1 MEKFWYLFPCTDYK
15 KSQDA
20 REKCPYCY
28 QESRGPRVQI
38 IAEGTR
44 CYLAIPDAIDMV
56 PGHCLIAPT
65 EHVLT
70 TLDCDD
76 DEWTEIRNFQ
86 KSLIRMF
93 DAQDQGVLFME
104 QVVNFKWHKHTVIEC
119 IPLPRGLHD
128 DAPAFFKVRILF
140 FYSKYEQNLI
150 IELGSHYVF

>member
-1 MEKFWYLFPCTDYK
+1 
-15 KSQDA
+15 
-20 REKCPYCY
+20 
-28 QESRGPRVQI
+28 
-38 IAEGTR
+38 
-44 CYLAIPDAIDMV
+44 MV
-56 PGHCLIAPT
+56 PGHCIIVPT

-119 IPLPRGLHD
+119 IPLPRGMHD
-128 DAPAFFKVRILF
+128 DAPAFFKVRRFL
-140 FYSKYEQNLI
+140 Q
-150 IELGSHYVF
+150 IESGCALTWKIGSH